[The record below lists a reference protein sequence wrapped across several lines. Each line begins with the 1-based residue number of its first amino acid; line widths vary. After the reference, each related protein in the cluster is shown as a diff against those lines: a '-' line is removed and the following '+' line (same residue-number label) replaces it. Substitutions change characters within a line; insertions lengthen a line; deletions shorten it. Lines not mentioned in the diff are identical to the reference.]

1 MGIAVAIAVFVL
13 LWLGYSFY
21 RASSRLRRG
30 ARQLDEAWQEV
41 EEALRQRDRALEE
54 FAAALARLGLVPR
67 GREALAEALSEI
79 RRARAEG
86 PVALAEAD
94 DRLNLVLREIYGALP
109 RSRPAELKEAQNALA
124 EAEEELD
131 LSRRHYNELVAA
143 WNALFAR
150 WSYRRMADRLDLGK
164 REFYLL
170 PGEEAEF
177 IRQQGPL
184 V

>member
-1 MGIAVAIAVFVL
+1 
-13 LWLGYSFY
+13 
-21 RASSRLRRG
+21 
-30 ARQLDEAWQEV
+30 
-41 EEALRQRDRALEE
+41 
-54 FAAALARLGLVPR
+54 
-67 GREALAEALSEI
+67 
-79 RRARAEG
+79 
-86 PVALAEAD
+86 
-94 DRLNLVLREIYGALP
+94 
-109 RSRPAELKEAQNALA
+109 
-124 EAEEELD
+124 
-131 LSRRHYNELVAA
+131 VAA